1 MLIGKTPRGLYRLS
15 RGAILA
21 AELPLA
27 FSTNAKWKGSFPR
40 EMLCTF
46 CRQHRLSQPIFST
59 LSSLEESSGSSQ
71 SHKKLRVTE
80 LAVKDTQHANGC
92 VVAAVAK
99 ESMESGGSF
108 RCEVKVFSK
117 FQDLILECS
126 PKDSFK
132 KQSDAI
138 QNSSLKVLLWL
149 DVYFRDPNVPLERL
163 KASAD
168 GLDIRFEPQNFIE
181 AFMLCQPLHNVLHNE
196 IEEGNLVYSN
206 SVNVPYALPGHE
218 IRSLNIE
225 GPDSGVSPSN
235 GSLSCVSYSVSLV
248 AEGEHIKELL
258 ESSDDFEFEIA
269 SGAVNPHLES
279 VLMQMYVGQSACF
292 SMDLPPRE
300 LIFAAADDSARM
312 LSLLSSSELLIFHV
326 KLLKTIPSC

>member
-46 CRQHRLSQPIFST
+46 CRQHQLSQPIFST

-71 SHKKLRVTE
+71 SHKKLRVIE
-80 LAVKDTQHANGC
+80 LAVKDTQHENGC

-99 ESMESGGSF
+99 ESMESVGSF
-108 RCEVKVFSK
+108 RCAVKVFSK

-132 KQSDAI
+132 KQSDAV

-149 DVYFRDPNVPLERL
+149 DVYFSDPNVPLERL

-168 GLDIRFEPQNFIE
+168 GLDIRFEPQKFIE

-196 IEEGNLVYSN
+196 IEEGNLVSSN
-206 SVNVPYALPGHE
+206 SVNVPYALPGHK

-225 GPDSGVSPSN
+225 GPDSGVVPSN

-248 AEGEHIKELL
+248 TEGEHIKELL
-258 ESSDDFEFEIA
+258 ESSDDFEFEIS

-292 SMDLPPRE
+292 RMDLPPQE
-300 LIFAAADDSARM
+300 FIFAAADDSARM

-326 KLLKTIPSC
+326 KLLKMVPSS